1 MTEQVAVFNTSGQ
14 NTGQAE
20 LPPTL
25 FSGKVSEYAL
35 HRAVVSYETNQ
46 RQGNASTK
54 TRSEVNR
61 TSKKHHRQK
70 GTGMARRGSLRSPL
84 LRGGGVAFGPHPRTY
99 DLRMPKK
106 LKQLALRSALILK
119 NAEEQIKVIDDFELS
134 EPSTKSFVAILKACG
149 LENTKVLF
157 VTPKPEITL
166 IKSSRNIPRVF
177 MTHTGTLGTYDILSV
192 DVVVFTRQA
201 LADLEE
207 HLGASE
213 TAVQEADSD

>member
-1 MTEQVAVFNTSGQ
+1 MSDQVAIINTTGE
-14 NTGQAE
+14 NTGEME
-20 LPPTL
+20 LAASL
-25 FSGKVSEYAL
+25 FAGKVSEYAL
-35 HRAVVSYETNQ
+35 HRTVVSYETNQ

-84 LRGGGVAFGPHPRTY
+84 VRGGGVAFGPHPRNY

-106 LKQLALRSALILK
+106 LKRLALESALTLK
-119 NAEEQIKVIDDFELS
+119 NTEGQIKIIDDFNIA
-134 EPSTKSFVAILKACG
+134 EPSTKAFVAILKACG

-157 VTPKPEITL
+157 VTPKPEINL
-166 IKSSRNIPRVF
+166 IKSSRNIPGVD
-177 MTHTGTLGTYDILSV
+177 MTHTGTLGAYDILSA

-201 LADLEE
+201 LTDLEE
-207 HLGASE
+207 HFG
-213 TAVQEADSD
+213 TVQEDSGD